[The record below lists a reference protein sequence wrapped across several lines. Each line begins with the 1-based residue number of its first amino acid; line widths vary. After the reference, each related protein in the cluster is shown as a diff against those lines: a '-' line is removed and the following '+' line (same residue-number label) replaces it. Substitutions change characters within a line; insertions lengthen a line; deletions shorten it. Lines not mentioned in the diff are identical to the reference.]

1 MGPFI
6 VKLTEKWG
14 DLHEVWGKHG
24 SYIWSVETF
33 PIVHFSFM
41 SYDSRVR
48 ARQEVDSLPNFDL
61 PIDT

>member
-1 MGPFI
+1 MTFMKSGENM
-6 VKLTEKWG
+6 L
-14 DLHEVWGKHG
+14 L
-24 SYIWSVETF
+24 IWSVETF

-48 ARQEVDSLPNFDL
+48 AGQEVNSLPNFGL